1 MIIMNQ
7 AAGEEEARPTVGY
20 RQDVPRI
27 PSRDFFILSRVS
39 YYRWLENHL
48 DDNRGLEGHSDNNPG
63 FPFRD
68 CLEYHSDNKL
78 GVPFTDVL
86 ENYLDDNIGAPFANV
101 LENQSELGSSRVP
114 EIFLESVRL
123 SQRHSWKLT
132 KLAVDV
138 GVEDCIK
145 RNIFKAFE
153 PILCYI
159 HLHLCRGK
167 ASIEQ
172 PVQQLLDKVLVP
184 TKQGHRVHG
193 QTTFSLW
200 VLRLEDFL

>member
-145 RNIFKAFE
+145 RNIFKALSLFCVISIFTCAVVK
-153 PILCYI
+153 PASSSLSSSCWTRYSFPPS
-159 HLHLCRGK
+159 K
-167 ASIEQ
+167 ATAS
-172 PVQQLLDKVLVP
+172 
-184 TKQGHRVHG
+184 TAR
-193 QTTFSLW
+193 
-200 VLRLEDFL
+200 LRSASGCWG